1 MSFLSMRVVIDH
13 HQVGTKNCS
22 GGGGGPISISGWLCR
37 VTLIMSL
44 LLVGFSSCLELLERV
59 ECFRLRTDNILTTI

>member
-22 GGGGGPISISGWLCR
+22 GGGSKFSLGLAVQSDFDHVSTLRGLFVSFR
-37 VTLIMSL
+37 VWDTRK
-44 LLVGFSSCLELLERV
+44 G
-59 ECFRLRTDNILTTI
+59 

>member
-22 GGGGGPISISGWLCR
+22 GGGGVQFLFQAGCA
-37 VTLIMSL
+37 
-44 LLVGFSSCLELLERV
+44 E
-59 ECFRLRTDNILTTI
+59 

>member
-22 GGGGGPISISGWLCR
+22 GGGGSNFSFRLAVQSDFDYVSTLSRLFVLFR
-37 VTLIMSL
+37 VTRK
-44 LLVGFSSCLELLERV
+44 G
-59 ECFRLRTDNILTTI
+59 